1 MHIAI
6 VGAGI
11 SGLTCARQLQ
21 AQGHHVTVYEK
32 SHGVSGRMS
41 TRQTELG
48 GFDHGAQY
56 FTATSER
63 FKKESADWRKVGWI
77 APWEGKLASLDG
89 GISKAAGNGSKRF
102 VPVPGMSSL
111 GKHLAHGLDVR
122 LEQQVMGMEI
132 MGKQWL
138 LSVKAES
145 VPVNATAGPFDAV
158 VLALPADQAI
168 PLLQLAPAFAKQA
181 QKARLAPCWTL
192 MLGFQ
197 STLELE
203 YDGAWVNHSRLG
215 WIARDTAKP
224 SHRAGERWVCHA
236 TAAWSL
242 EHLEDDP
249 ERVKEKLSKA
259 FQEATGS
266 PIQPIHAVVHRW
278 RYSQAVQPLD
288 EDCMW
293 NGKQRIGLC
302 GDWFAVGLE
311 GSGRVENAFL
321 SGLALAKSIGS

>member
-21 AQGHHVTVYEK
+21 SQGHHVTVYEK
-32 SHGVSGRMS
+32 NDGVSGRMS

-56 FTATSER
+56 FTATTER
-63 FKKESADWRKVGWI
+63 FRKEVADWRKIGWV
-77 APWEGKLASLDG
+77 APWVGKLASLDG
-89 GISKAAGNGSKRF
+89 GASKPAGNGTKRF

-111 GKHLAHGLDVR
+111 GKHIAHGLDVR
-122 LEQQVMGMEI
+122 LEQQVMAVEWADRH
-132 MGKQWL
+132 WL
-138 LSVKAES
+138 LSLKADT
-145 VPVNATAGPFDAV
+145 VPVQATAGPFDAV
-158 VLALPADQAI
+158 VLAVPADQAI
-168 PLLQLAPAFAKQA
+168 PLLQHVPAFAKQA

-197 STLELE
+197 APLALE

-224 SHRAGERWVCHA
+224 AHRAGERWVCHA

-242 EHLEDDP
+242 KHLEDDP

-259 FQEATGS
+259 FHEATGS
-266 PIQPIHAVVHRW
+266 YVQPIHAVTHRW
-278 RYSQAVQPLD
+278 RYSQAVQPLG
-288 EDCMW
+288 ENCLW
-293 NGKQRIGLC
+293 NGKQGLGVC
-302 GDWFAVGLE
+302 GDWFAVGLD
-311 GSGRVENAFL
+311 GSGRVENAYL
-321 SGLALAKSIGS
+321 SGLALAAAIGS

>member
-21 AQGHHVTVYEK
+21 SQGHHVTVYEK

-56 FTATSER
+56 FTATTER
-63 FKKESADWRKVGWI
+63 FKKEVADWRKVGWI
-77 APWEGKLASLDG
+77 APWEGKLASLDNG
-89 GISKAAGNGSKRF
+89 ANKPAGNGTKRF

-111 GKHLAHGLDVR
+111 GKHIAHGLDVR
-122 LEQQVMGMEI
+122 LEQQVVGIELSD
-132 MGKQWL
+132 KRWL
-138 LSVKAES
+138 LSVKADT

-158 VLALPADQAI
+158 VLAMPADQAI
-168 PLLQLAPAFAKQA
+168 PLLQQAPAFAKQA

-197 STLELE
+197 APLELD

-236 TAAWSL
+236 TATWSL
-242 EHLEDDP
+242 KHLEDDP
-249 ERVKEKLSKA
+249 ERVKEKLAKA
-259 FQEATGS
+259 FHEATGS
-266 PIQPIHAVVHRW
+266 YIQPIHAVVHRW
-278 RYSQAVQPLD
+278 RYSQAVQPLH

-293 NGKQRIGLC
+293 NGKQRLGVC
-302 GDWFAVGLE
+302 GDWFAVGLD
-311 GSGRVENAFL
+311 GSGRVENAYL
-321 SGLALAKSIGS
+321 SGLALARAMGS